1 MKTNHEEQRKQIGN
15 LLKQIRENKGIT
27 LYRIE
32 KETDIRFETL
42 KAIETGSL
50 RYNIDTFLTYINFL
64 GVSIFF
70 KE

>member
-1 MKTNHEEQRKQIGN
+1 MKTNHEEQRKELGKV
-15 LLKQIRENKGIT
+15 LKQIRESKGIT

-32 KETDIRFETL
+32 KETAIRFETL
-42 KAIETGSL
+42 KAIESGSL

>member
-1 MKTNHEEQRKQIGN
+1 MYTNQEEARKEIGKM
-15 LLKQIRENKGIT
+15 LKEIRESKGIT
-27 LYRIE
+27 LYRME
-32 KETDIRFETL
+32 KETNIRFVTL
-42 KAIETGSL
+42 KAIESGSL